1 MKALFRKSFLFILCT
16 YALLIGG
23 LVYWQAI
30 ADLEGHPLNPT
41 GYAVFR
47 QPRGAIVDR
56 DGKPLAESVSTDVG
70 YRRVYAS
77 PSVSHITGYFHQ
89 RYGMTGLEKAYNS
102 SLSQGQTVR
111 TTIALPLQKHM
122 EELMAGK
129 VGAAV
134 AMDPKTGAV
143 LALVSY
149 PYVDGNRLD
158 ESWSD
163 YLQDERS
170 PFVNRAVQGQYPP
183 GSAIKP
189 LVLGAAFAERAAYPE
204 QPWVDRGAVE
214 LEGRAIK
221 NFQGQ
226 ALGRITTL
234 EALAHS
240 SNVVFALLAAE
251 LGPKLLTAL
260 SQFGLGEIPP
270 LPLPMSRGR
279 LPSPEQSDY
288 GWGQIGIGHGDLL
301 VTPLQMASA
310 VSAIANGGKLMRPLL
325 VQEVRGG
332 WRLPRV
338 QLPAAYTQVIPEW
351 AAAAVRD
358 GMVLAVERGTAREAA
373 LPGIP
378 TAGKTGTA
386 QTWAGQ
392 DHSWFVGFAP
402 AYDPEV
408 AVVVV
413 LEHGGIAS
421 QTAAPLGGAVLQ
433 AALAAC
439 TPQGM

>member
-1 MKALFRKSFLFILCT
+1 M
-16 YALLIGG
+16 
-23 LVYWQAI
+23 
-30 ADLEGHPLNPT
+30 
-41 GYAVFR
+41 
-47 QPRGAIVDR
+47 
-56 DGKPLAESVSTDVG
+56 
-70 YRRVYAS
+70 
-77 PSVSHITGYFHQ
+77 
-89 RYGMTGLEKAYNS
+89 
-102 SLSQGQTVR
+102 R
-111 TTIALPLQKHM
+111 TTIALPLLKHM
-122 EELMAGK
+122 EELMAGM

-134 AMDPKTGAV
+134 AMDPKTGAG

-288 GWGQIGIGHGDLL
+288 GWGQIGIGHG
-301 VTPLQMASA
+301 ASW
-310 VSAIANGGKLMRPLL
+310 SPPANGLSR
-325 VQEVRGG
+325 VRHRQWGE
-332 WRLPRV
+332 
-338 QLPAAYTQVIPEW
+338 AD
-351 AAAAVRD
+351 AAAPRP
-358 GMVLAVERGTAREAA
+358 GGSGGLAVASSAAARGIH
-373 LPGIP
+373 PGNP
-378 TAGKTGTA
+378 
-386 QTWAGQ
+386 
-392 DHSWFVGFAP
+392 
-402 AYDPEV
+402 
-408 AVVVV
+408 
-413 LEHGGIAS
+413 
-421 QTAAPLGGAVLQ
+421 
-433 AALAAC
+433 
-439 TPQGM
+439 

>member
-1 MKALFRKSFLFILCT
+1 M
-16 YALLIGG
+16 
-23 LVYWQAI
+23 
-30 ADLEGHPLNPT
+30 
-41 GYAVFR
+41 
-47 QPRGAIVDR
+47 
-56 DGKPLAESVSTDVG
+56 
-70 YRRVYAS
+70 
-77 PSVSHITGYFHQ
+77 
-89 RYGMTGLEKAYNS
+89 
-102 SLSQGQTVR
+102 R

-240 SNVVFALLAAE
+240 SNVVFALCYAE
-251 LGPKLLTAL
+251 LGLNFSLPSASSAL
-260 SQFGLGEIPP
+260 GDSALAPTYE
-270 LPLPMSRGR
+270 SGR
-279 LPSPEQSDY
+279 LPSPSNQTTDGGE
-288 GWGQIGIGHGDLL
+288 IGIGHGISWS
-301 VTPLQMASA
+301 PP
-310 VSAIANGGKLMRPLL
+310 ANGLSR
-325 VQEVRGG
+325 VRHRQWG
-332 WRLPRV
+332 
-338 QLPAAYTQVIPEW
+338 
-351 AAAAVRD
+351 
-358 GMVLAVERGTAREAA
+358 
-373 LPGIP
+373 
-378 TAGKTGTA
+378 
-386 QTWAGQ
+386 
-392 DHSWFVGFAP
+392 S
-402 AYDPEV
+402 
-408 AVVVV
+408 
-413 LEHGGIAS
+413 
-421 QTAAPLGGAVLQ
+421 
-433 AALAAC
+433 
-439 TPQGM
+439 